1 MMSGN
6 HQPLVVLTQTHVL
19 DSGFEGESVEEFEE
33 VGVVI
38 EFVDVAF
45 VGGVCAGNEEIL
57 VIVGDE
63 VPHVF
68 T

>member
-1 MMSGN
+1 MGGN
-6 HQPLVVLTQTHVL
+6 YQPLVVLTQTHVL
-19 DSGFEGESVEEFEE
+19 DSSVEEESVEEFKE
-33 VGVVI
+33 VGGIV

-68 T
+68 A